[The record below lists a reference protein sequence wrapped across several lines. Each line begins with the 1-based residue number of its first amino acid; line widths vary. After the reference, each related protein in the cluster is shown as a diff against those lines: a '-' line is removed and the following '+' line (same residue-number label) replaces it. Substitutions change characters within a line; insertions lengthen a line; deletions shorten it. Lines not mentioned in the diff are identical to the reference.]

1 MPEAS
6 LVVRTE
12 KKKPSCPNKKHSP
25 LETRTYDKICP
36 CALATSEFKG
46 KVNGVIVYSQ
56 DECGITRV
64 VGQFRSGFKKDKHY
78 KFKITDDCGRVL
90 RDMTHDLNVTFVDG
104 GTDTFSAKLYDVN
117 LNCDKHGVLNAHTL
131 KPPADYNSTVPY
143 KRHNKIDPCS
153 SKYRKRDYGAET
165 VIYENGNTYTAAD
178 ITLI

>member
-12 KKKPSCPNKKHSP
+12 KEKKSCPNKKHSP
-25 LETRTYDKICP
+25 LETRTHDKICP
-36 CALATSEFKG
+36 CTLATSKFKG
-46 KVNGVIVYSQ
+46 KVNGVIVYAQ
-56 DECGITRV
+56 DECGTTTV
-64 VGQFRSGFKKDKHY
+64 VGFFGNGFKKDKKY
-78 KFKITDDCGRVL
+78 EFKITDDCGKVL
-90 RDMTHDLNVTFVDG
+90 RDMTDDLNVTFVDG
-104 GTDTFSAKLYDVN
+104 GTEPFSAKLYDVN
-117 LNCDKHGVLNAHTL
+117 LNCDKHGVLNAHTP
-131 KPPADYNSTVPY
+131 KPPHNSTVPY